1 MARRRCSFDLDP
13 LGRPG
18 QAPARAAV
26 SSSRTTRYCVSC
38 LTTFFD
44 DPESC
49 TNLTC
54 GQARPSQGWGVLL
67 RPGDLLDRHYVVE
80 RVLAV
85 GGAGLTYLARESDGD
100 GEPTG
105 PKLAIK
111 VLYTARDTGP
121 FLRRLANEAQIL
133 QELAHDH
140 IVQCYGFVQRVGQE
154 PYLVTLFEEGG
165 SLRQHVERVGPL
177 PPAVAV
183 GILRQVLLALDV
195 AHQRAVVH
203 RDLKPDNVL
212 LRQAVDVDELPHVR
226 VADFGIAKVHGGLTD
241 RLTKLGSFVGTP
253 EYAAPEQF
261 EGLQPT
267 PAADLFAAGGL
278 LWFLLTASPP
288 VTFSQRNDLATSYE
302 ELLDQVP
309 PQLAGTPHH
318 IKDPDAVKLLQEVI
332 DHLMHHDAE
341 RRWTVHQVLRQL
353 TPLSGEALA
362 MARDASTL
370 EITNGG
376 APQRDAT
383 PTFSL
388 DDSDEQPATS
398 APEPPTIPPPPGRT
412 HRDPA
417 DAPDPPSDAGDP
429 PDESLPWS
437 DTEEG
442 PTTAPVE
449 VASAHETAVPSEE
462 SSASNTL
469 EPSLEPPSSPRPPR
483 PSLPDAEPASASS
496 KTSAASTQWLPASQ
510 APTQPTPTPALRRG
524 GTAPA
529 AAADLPPLEEPSRS
543 GGVGRAAGCLGLSFM
558 GVVMT
563 SGGGLLSVAAVLLGA
578 AWGFGWFGGPSQL
591 EVVHVPPGPPS
602 AWERAP
608 HMLGRNGRATQ
619 KRLEIQEALSAKAK
633 VVGRSCKVEQSSLA
647 EVLIDP
653 DGDIVYA
660 AVDPEGLSADQRA
673 CVDKELRRLDLD
685 LRTPRQARVRVAL
698 PLGR

>member
-1 MARRRCSFDLDP
+1 MSHR
-13 LGRPG
+13 
-18 QAPARAAV
+18 V
-26 SSSRTTRYCVSC
+26 TRYCATC

-44 DPESC
+44 DPEKC

-54 GQARPSQGWGVLL
+54 GEARPTPGWGVLL

-85 GGAGLTYLARESDGD
+85 GGAGLTYLARESDAD

-140 IVQCYGFVQRVGQE
+140 IVQCHGFVQRVGQE

-177 PPAVAV
+177 PARVAV

-212 LRQAVDVDELPHVR
+212 LRQSVDVDELPHVR
-226 VADFGIAKVHGGLTD
+226 VADFGIAKVRGGLTD

-278 LWFLLTASPP
+278 LWFLLTASAP
-288 VTFSQRNDLATSYE
+288 VTFSSRNDLATSYE

-309 PQLAGTPHH
+309 PQLLGTPHQ
-318 IKDPDAVKLLQEVI
+318 IKDGAEIELLQEVL

-341 RRWTVHQVLRQL
+341 RRWTVHQVLRHIA
-353 TPLSGEALA
+353 PLSDEALGFA
-362 MARDASTL
+362 AQAVSTL

-376 APQRDAT
+376 APARSST
-383 PTFSL
+383 PTFAL
-388 DDSDEQPATS
+388 DPTTDDAP
-398 APEPPTIPPPPGRT
+398 APEPPTIPPPPGAT
-412 HRDPA
+412 HDDPA
-417 DAPDPPSDAGDP
+417 DVPEPRAQPELPPQ
-429 PDESLPWS
+429 E
-437 DTEEG
+437 TEEG
-442 PTTAPVE
+442 PTTAPQLLG
-449 VASAHETAVPSEE
+449 ANDTAVPTSD
-462 SSASNTL
+462 SASNTL
-469 EPSLEPPSSPRPPR
+469 EPSMEQAVAHRPPR
-483 PSLPDAEPASASS
+483 PSSSPAPAERPP
-496 KTSAASTQWLPASQ
+496 SAASDAQTQWVPTSEH
-510 APTQPTPTPALRRG
+510 PTQPTPAPALRQG
-524 GTAPA
+524 YGAPPS
-529 AAADLPPLEEPSRS
+529 PPAESVQGDTRTG

-558 GVVMT
+558 GVAA
-563 SGGGLLSVAAVLLGA
+563 SGGGGLVVVALVLAVA
-578 AWGFGWFGGPSQL
+578 AWGFGWFDEAGRVATVQ
-591 EVVHVPPGPPS
+591 VPPPPP
-602 AWERAP
+602 AEWARAP
-608 HMLGRNGRATQ
+608 HMLGRNGKAVA
-619 KRLEIQEALSAKAK
+619 KRLEIQEALSDEARGI
-633 VVGRSCKVEQSSLA
+633 GRTCKVKQPAMA
-647 EVLIDP
+647 EVLVEP
-653 DGDIVYA
+653 NGKVSYA
-660 AVDPEGLSADQRA
+660 AVDPEGLTGSERR
-673 CVDKELRRLDLD
+673 CVERELDRVDLSV
-685 LRTPRQARVRVAL
+685 RTPRQARVRVAL